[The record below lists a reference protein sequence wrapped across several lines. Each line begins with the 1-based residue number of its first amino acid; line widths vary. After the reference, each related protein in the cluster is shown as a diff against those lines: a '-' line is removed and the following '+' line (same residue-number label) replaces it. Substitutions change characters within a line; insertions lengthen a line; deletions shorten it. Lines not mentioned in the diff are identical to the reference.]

1 MKKTIFLDFDGVLHG
16 EGIDSKGV
24 FEHLEIFC
32 ETVRPFIKNIQ
43 IVISSSWRESY
54 KIEKIKKF
62 FEDDIQE
69 SIVGFTPVHIDGFDH
84 GGREREIM
92 DYCALNSITDWI
104 AIDDMER
111 LFSPDCKNLILCDS
125 QYGLG
130 YGEFKILEY
139 FLKQEANEI
148 YKC

>member
-16 EGIDSKGV
+16 EGIDSQGV
-24 FEHLEIFC
+24 FEHLEVFC

-54 KIEKIKKF
+54 KFDDIKGF

-69 SIVGFTPVHIDGFDH
+69 SVVGATPVRIDGFAD
-84 GGREREIM
+84 GGREKEIV
-92 DYCALNSITDWI
+92 DYCTINSITDWI

-111 LFSPDCKNLILCDS
+111 LFSSDCQNLILCDS

-130 YGEFKILEY
+130 DGELMILTH
-139 FLKQEANEI
+139 FLKH
-148 YKC
+148 

>member
-24 FEHLEIFC
+24 FEHLETFC
-32 ETVRPFIKNIQ
+32 ATVRPYRHNIQ

-54 KIEKIKKF
+54 KFNEIQGF
-62 FEDDIQE
+62 FEDDIQN
-69 SIVGFTPVHIDGFDH
+69 IVVGFTPVRIDGFDNE
-84 GGREREIM
+84 GREREIL
-92 DYCALNSITDWI
+92 DFCKQNSITDWI

-111 LFSPDCKNLILCDS
+111 LFSANCRRLILCDS

-130 YGEFKILEY
+130 EGELKILEH
-139 FLKQEANEI
+139 FLQNGIA
-148 YKC
+148 